1 MKKIILILSLIIWVN
16 SSAQN
21 EAANWF
27 FGQNAGIQFDNTG
40 SLIGSVN
47 GGQLSTL
54 EGCTTISDTNG
65 NLLFYTDGNLVY
77 NRNHELMPNGTGLFG
92 NSSST
97 QSALV
102 VPEPGS
108 DTIFYIFT
116 VDTFIGGP
124 DPDNG
129 FNYSIVDMTLDGG
142 LGDITSLN
150 INLLQDTSEKV
161 TAVLKDCISESIWV
175 IALGNEDGTPTTV
188 FNTYHAFEVSTT
200 GVNTTA
206 IKSTFPTIIGDQRGQ
221 MKASPNGKK
230 LASAN
235 SSAGLFLYDFD
246 ANTGM
251 LSNQQALSIASF
263 SPFSYGVEFSQNSLR
278 LYVHSSNNGAAA
290 IGTPPSDHQS
300 TLSQFDLAAT
310 DIQGS
315 RVTLDQ
321 RQLYRGSLQLGP
333 DGKIYRALTATY
345 DDDPA
350 RTDDGGLPF
359 LGVIENP
366 NVLGIAA
373 NYIHNAVDLSPNVS
387 TQGLPPFI
395 QSFFNDQIDI
405 IQNGTSS
412 TELSLCIG
420 ENYTLA
426 YEDITGAVYT
436 WMKDGALL
444 ADSDFDLIVTTPG
457 VYTLH
462 IDFNNGACET
472 FDGEATVSYF
482 EVPIANQ
489 PIDINLCG
497 DEDND
502 GQETFDFTTKDVE
515 VLIAQDPMTFE
526 VKYFESQTDADNN
539 VNEIVG
545 NYLNTSNPQEI
556 FVRIQNIGYNGCYDT
571 TSFFV
576 EVFDTPII
584 DLDFGNPHSG
594 PMPYNYEVCD
604 DDTDGDQ
611 QNGQVTTD
619 LASIDDIVLDGQD
632 ATLFDVKYYH
642 SQLDADSDANPIASP
657 YYNLTPNQEEIFVR
671 VENNQNTDC
680 YGTGSFFIIVNNL
693 PIANTIPDVEVCDDD
708 NDGFFSF
715 DFNALYDST
724 VLGTQS
730 SATFNV
736 QYFVSSDDALNNV
749 NALTMPYQT
758 ISNPQIIYVRIQNNA
773 YSDCF
778 DTTSFNIEV
787 FNTPTA
793 NPVTDVEVCDDDID
807 SNNTNGQVA
816 TDLSDVDPIVLGT
829 QDATAYNITY
839 HASQLDADSGA
850 NALPTTFYNTIPN
863 TQQIF
868 VRIENILN
876 TDCYDTTSFNII
888 INPLPVVFDSLLFQ
902 CDYDGN
908 PDGFTLFNLTE
919 AHDALTGSVSDLS
932 THFYLNLADAQSD
945 MNEINGASFS
955 NTVNPQIIN
964 VRVVNDITGCY
975 RLAELTLDVS
985 ATTVNDAALFECDT
999 DGIEDGFFEFDLS
1012 EANTTVLGGTPPG
1025 VTLSYYATSE
1035 DALLEVN
1042 PLPLNFTNTIANFQT
1057 IFVRAENDNA
1067 CYGINQV
1074 DLTIYDLP
1082 NIEIE
1087 DETIYCLS
1095 TFPETIKLNAGL
1107 NSGNPNDFTY
1117 SWSNGENTY
1126 EIEINGAGTYS
1137 VTVTNVNGCS
1147 KERTITVL
1155 PSNIATINNID
1166 VVDATSNNIITI
1178 LVSGEGDYEF
1188 AIDNII
1194 GPYQDGNVFENVSPG
1209 LHTVYI
1215 RDKNNCGIVENIV
1228 SVIGFPK
1235 FFTPNGDGYHDTWQV
1250 YGLNHS
1256 SQLESIVYI
1265 FDRFGKLVK
1274 QLSPTGIGWDG
1285 TSGGQPLPTSDYWF
1299 HVKLQDGRTF
1309 KSHFT
1314 LKH

>member
-65 NLLFYTDGNLVY
+65 NLLFYTDGRLVY
-77 NRNHELMPNGTGLFG
+77 NRSHTLMPNGTGLFG
-92 NSSST
+92 DPSST

-102 VPEPGS
+102 VPQPGS
-108 DTIFYIFT
+108 DTFYYIFT
-116 VDTFIGGP
+116 VDTTIGNG
-124 DPDNG
+124 DPDFG
-129 FNYSIVDMTLDGG
+129 FNYSIVDITLDGG
-142 LGDITSLN
+142 LGDITAKN
-150 INLLQDTSEKV
+150 VNLLQDSSEKI
-161 TAVLKDCISESIWV
+161 TAVLKDCASQSIWV
-175 IALGNEDGTPTTV
+175 ITLANLGGISAPYD
-188 FNTYHAFEVSTT
+188 TYHAFEVSTT
-200 GVNTTA
+200 GVNTTSV
-206 IKSTFPTIIGDQRGQ
+206 KSTFPFPIGDPRGQ
-221 MKASPNGKK
+221 IKVSPDGKK
-230 LASAN
+230 FVSAN
-235 SSAGLFLYDFD
+235 MGDGLFLYDFD
-246 ANTGM
+246 STTGVV
-251 LSNQQALSIASF
+251 SNEQNLSISSF
-263 SPFSYGVEFSQNSLR
+263 SGASYGVEFSQNSKR
-278 LYVHSSNNGAAA
+278 LYVHSSNDANATG
-290 IGTPPSDHQS
+290 PPNIHQS
-300 TLSQFDLAAT
+300 TLTQFDLEAAN
-310 DIQGS
+310 IQGS
-315 RVTLDQ
+315 EFTIDQ
-321 RQLYRGSLQLGP
+321 RQLYRGSLQLAA
-333 DGKIYRALTATY
+333 DGKIYRALSANY
-345 DDDPA
+345 A
-350 RTDDGGLPF
+350 IGLPA

-366 NVLGIAA
+366 NTLGPAVF
-373 NYIHNAVDLSPNVS
+373 YTHNAVDLSPNLS

-412 TELSLCIG
+412 TELSLCNG

-426 YEDITGAVYT
+426 YDDIPGAVYT
-436 WMKDGALL
+436 WTKDGILL
-444 ADSDFDLIVTTPG
+444 ADSDFDLVVTGPG

-502 GQETFDFTTKDVE
+502 GQETFDFTTKDIE

-526 VKYFESQTDADNN
+526 VNYFISQDDADNN

-556 FVRIQNIGYNGCYDT
+556 FVRIQNIGYYGCFDT
-571 TSFFV
+571 TSFFI
-576 EVFDTPII
+576 EIFDLPIATDME
-584 DLDFGNPHSG
+584 DLL
-594 PMPYNYEVCD
+594 VCD

-611 QNGQVTTD
+611 HNGQVETD
-619 LASIDDIVLDGQD
+619 LEVLTAQVLNGQD
-632 ATLFDVKYYH
+632 PTLFDITYH
-642 SQLDADSDANPIASP
+642 LSQIDADSGANPITSP
-657 YYNLTPNQEEIFVR
+657 YYNTTPSPIGISVR
-671 VENNQNTDC
+671 IENNQYTDC
-680 YGTGSFFIIVNNL
+680 YTTTSFDLSVLDL
-693 PIANTIPDVEVCDDD
+693 PIAISIADVEVCDDD

-715 DFNALYDST
+715 DFSELYNAT
-724 VLGTQS
+724 ILGTQDP
-730 SATFNV
+730 AIFNV
-736 QYFVSSDDALNNV
+736 QYFISSDDALNNV
-749 NALTMPYQT
+749 NAITMPYQT
-758 ISNPQIIYVRIQNNA
+758 VSNPQTIFARIENN
-773 YSDCF
+773 YSSICF

-787 FNTPTA
+787 FNTPTV
-793 NPVTDVEVCDDDID
+793 NPVADIEVCDDDID
-807 SNNTNGQVA
+807 NNDTNGQVT
-816 TDLSDVDPIVLGT
+816 TDLSDVDPIVLGS

-868 VRIENILN
+868 VRIDDVLN

-919 AHDALTGSVSDLS
+919 AHDVLTGSVSDLS
-932 THFYLNLADAQSD
+932 THFYLNLADAQGD
-945 MNEINGASFS
+945 MDEINGTSFS

-1042 PLPLNFTNTIANFQT
+1042 PLPLNFTNTTANFQT
-1057 IFVRAENDNA
+1057 IFVRAENANA

-1087 DETIYCLS
+1087 DETIYCLN
-1095 TFPETIKLNAGL
+1095 TFPETITLNAGL

-1137 VTVTNVNGCS
+1137 VTVTNFNGCS

-1215 RDKNNCGIVENIV
+1215 RDKNNCGIVENII

-1285 TSGGQPLPTSDYWF
+1285 TFNGQPLPTSDYWF

>member
-65 NLLFYTDGNLVY
+65 DLLFYTDGRLVY
-77 NRNHELMPNGTGLFG
+77 NRNHTLMPNGTGLFG
-92 NSSST
+92 DPSST

-102 VPEPGS
+102 VPQPGS
-108 DTIFYIFT
+108 DTFYYIFT
-116 VDTFIGGP
+116 VDTTIGNG
-124 DPDNG
+124 DPDFG
-129 FNYSIVDMTLDGG
+129 FNYSIVDITLDGG
-142 LGDITSLN
+142 LGDITAKN
-150 INLLQDTSEKV
+150 VNLLQDSSEKI
-161 TAVLKDCISESIWV
+161 TAVLKDCASQSIWV
-175 IALGNEDGTPTTV
+175 ITLANLGGISAPYD
-188 FNTYHAFEVSTT
+188 TYHAFEVSTT
-200 GVNTTA
+200 GVNTTSV
-206 IKSTFPTIIGDQRGQ
+206 KSTFPFPIGDPRGQ
-221 MKASPNGKK
+221 IKVSPDGKK
-230 LASAN
+230 FVSAN
-235 SSAGLFLYDFD
+235 MGAGLFLYDFD
-246 ANTGM
+246 STTGVV
-251 LSNQQALSIASF
+251 SNKQNLSISSF
-263 SPFSYGVEFSQNSLR
+263 SGASYGVEFSQNSKR
-278 LYVHSSNNGAAA
+278 LYVHSSNDEDATG
-290 IGTPPSDHQS
+290 PPNMHQS
-300 TLSQFDLAAT
+300 TLTQFDLEAAN
-310 DIQGS
+310 IQGS
-315 RVTLDQ
+315 EFTIDQ
-321 RQLYRGSLQLGP
+321 RQLYRGSLQLAA
-333 DGKIYRALTATY
+333 DGKIYRALSANYTI
-345 DDDPA
+345 
-350 RTDDGGLPF
+350 GLPA

-366 NVLGIAA
+366 NALGPAVF
-373 NYIHNAVDLSPNVS
+373 YTHNAVDLSPNVS

-405 IQNGTSS
+405 IQNGISS

-426 YEDITGAVYT
+426 YQDIPGAVYT
-436 WMKDGALL
+436 WMKGGVLL
-444 ADSDFDLIVTTPG
+444 AESDFYLVVTGPG
-457 VYTLH
+457 VYTLN
-462 IDFNNGACET
+462 IEFNNGACET
-472 FDGEATVSYF
+472 FDGEAIVSYF

-526 VKYFESQTDADNN
+526 VKYFVSQDDADNN

-556 FVRIQNIGYNGCYDT
+556 FVRIQNID
-571 TSFFV
+571 
-576 EVFDTPII
+576 
-584 DLDFGNPHSG
+584 
-594 PMPYNYEVCD
+594 
-604 DDTDGDQ
+604 
-611 QNGQVTTD
+611 
-619 LASIDDIVLDGQD
+619 
-632 ATLFDVKYYH
+632 YY
-642 SQLDADSDANPIASP
+642 
-657 YYNLTPNQEEIFVR
+657 
-671 VENNQNTDC
+671 
-680 YGTGSFFIIVNNL
+680 G
-693 PIANTIPDVEVCDDD
+693 
-708 NDGFFSF
+708 
-715 DFNALYDST
+715 
-724 VLGTQS
+724 
-730 SATFNV
+730 
-736 QYFVSSDDALNNV
+736 
-749 NALTMPYQT
+749 
-758 ISNPQIIYVRIQNNA
+758 
-773 YSDCF
+773 CF

-793 NPVTDVEVCDDDID
+793 NPVADVEVCDDDID
-807 SNNTNGQVA
+807 SNDTNGQVT
-816 TDLSDVDPIVLGT
+816 TDLSDVDPIVLGS

-868 VRIENILN
+868 VRIENVLN

-932 THFYLNLADAQSD
+932 THFYLSLADAQSD
-945 MNEINGASFS
+945 MDEINGTSFS

-999 DGIEDGFFEFDLS
+999 DDIEDGFFEFDLS

-1042 PLPLNFTNTIANFQT
+1042 PLPLNFTNTIVNFQT

-1074 DLTIYDLP
+1074 DLTVYALP

-1087 DETIYCLS
+1087 DETIYCLN
-1095 TFPETIKLNAGL
+1095 TYPETITLNAGL
-1107 NSGNPNDFTY
+1107 NSGNPNDFAY

-1188 AIDNII
+1188 AIDNIS

>member
-405 IQNGTSS
+405 IQNGISS

-436 WMKDGALL
+436 WMKDGVLL
-444 ADSDFDLIVTTPG
+444 SESDFDLVVTGPG
-457 VYTLH
+457 VYTLN
-462 IDFNNGACET
+462 IEFNNGACET
-472 FDGEATVSYF
+472 FDGEAIVAYF
-482 EVPIANQ
+482 EVPVANQ
-489 PIDINLCG
+489 PNDINIC
-497 DEDND
+497 DDDND
-502 GQETFDFTTKDVE
+502 GKWSFDFSSQDADVFG
-515 VLIAQDPMTFE
+515 AQDPLVFE

-539 VNEIVG
+539 VNEIVSPYI
-545 NYLNTSNPQEI
+545 NITSQQEI
-556 FVRIQNIGYNGCYDT
+556 FVKIQNIGY
-571 TSFFV
+571 
-576 EVFDTPII
+576 
-584 DLDFGNPHSG
+584 
-594 PMPYNYEVCD
+594 
-604 DDTDGDQ
+604 
-611 QNGQVTTD
+611 
-619 LASIDDIVLDGQD
+619 
-632 ATLFDVKYYH
+632 
-642 SQLDADSDANPIASP
+642 
-657 YYNLTPNQEEIFVR
+657 
-671 VENNQNTDC
+671 
-680 YGTGSFFIIVNNL
+680 YG
-693 PIANTIPDVEVCDDD
+693 
-708 NDGFFSF
+708 
-715 DFNALYDST
+715 
-724 VLGTQS
+724 
-730 SATFNV
+730 
-736 QYFVSSDDALNNV
+736 
-749 NALTMPYQT
+749 
-758 ISNPQIIYVRIQNNA
+758 
-773 YSDCF
+773 CF

-793 NPVTDVEVCDDDID
+793 NPVADVEVCDDDID
-807 SNNTNGQVA
+807 SNDTNGQVT
-816 TDLSDVDPIVLGT
+816 TDLSDVDAIVLGT
-829 QDATAYNITY
+829 QDTADYNITY
-839 HASQLDADSGA
+839 HSSQLDADSGA
-850 NALPTTFYNTIPN
+850 NILPTTYYNTVPN
-863 TQQIF
+863 TQEIF

-888 INPLPVVFDSLLFQ
+888 VNPLPVVFDSLLFQ

-919 AHDALTGSVSDLS
+919 AHDVLTGSVSDLS
-932 THFYLNLADAQSD
+932 TQFYLSLADAQGD
-945 MNEINGASFS
+945 MDEINGTSFS
-955 NTVNPQIIN
+955 NTVNPQIIS

-975 RLAELTLDVS
+975 RLTELILDVS
-985 ATTVNDAALFECDT
+985 ATTVNGAALFECDT

-1087 DETIYCLS
+1087 DKTIYCLN
-1095 TFPETIKLNAGL
+1095 TFPETITLNAGL
-1107 NSGNPNDFTY
+1107 NSGNLNDFTY
-1117 SWSNGENTY
+1117 SWSSGENTY

-1166 VVDATSNNIITI
+1166 VVDATSNNIITV

-1285 TSGGQPLPTSDYWF
+1285 TFNGQPLPTSDYWF